1 MCPYREELS
10 LGSLRGG
17 EGEDKV
23 RELVFMT
30 PSGAIYYTYS
40 LFIHFRPVQLDGAAS
55 RKSFLVLG
63 NVMMKVVTAPL
74 SSSSKITLPA
84 NSSFLRLTI
93 GIDGTGGR
101 YFRTFRKII
110 DSFGTREKT

>member
-10 LGSLRGG
+10 LGSLGGKG
-17 EGEDKV
+17 EGGGVKA
-23 RELVFMT
+23 REFVFMT
-30 PSGAIYYTYS
+30 PSGAFYYTYS

-63 NVMMKVVTAPL
+63 NVMMEVWWLLHCRHRARLHYRQIIP
-74 SSSSKITLPA
+74 
-84 NSSFLRLTI
+84 FLRLTI

-101 YFRTFRKII
+101 YFRTFRKL
-110 DSFGTREKT
+110 